1 MGSDRLN
8 ENFKGPVSDVSIPSN
23 GIEETDRAIF
33 NLFNQ
38 RLSFEVKVNEQITR
52 VPVVFASGE
61 RFSLTRRRQPIR
73 DKNNALILPIIA
85 IVRQNIDFSPGQSGY
100 GTPISFRRQEDY
112 ILTKRLSKK
121 DRSYQNL
128 INKLRLK
135 NQKNVSSR
143 ANFGSKDIFP
153 GNTAKPGTVATRR
166 NDGNL
171 SLFDD
176 PEGDLLRDN
185 LGTNIFDII
194 SIPYPKFIM
203 ITYEVTFWTQYMQ
216 QMNQIIETMFN
227 NFDGQDMGFS
237 LKTAEGYEVTAYIKT
252 PLNSADNFSDY
263 SSDERIIRY
272 TFSLNVPTYII
283 AVDHPGNQSP
293 ARVMYSAPQIE
304 FIYNEINAPI
314 SIPISN
320 PGKKKDL
327 NSFILSDV
335 NDINS
340 QTQEVDRR
348 NSTPERVLEVIKDPF
363 SGDIETKYVKV
374 LMKNERSGETVSSAR
389 VVKELQKT
397 LDDIPE

>member
-1 MGSDRLN
+1 MPPDKLS
-8 ENFKGPVSDVSIPSN
+8 ENFKGPVADTAIPSN
-23 GIEETDRAIF
+23 GIEETDRAVF
-33 NLFNQ
+33 DLFNQ
-38 RLSFEVKVNEQITR
+38 RLSFEIKVNEQITR

-73 DKNNALILPIIA
+73 DRNNALILPIIA
-85 IVRQNIDFSPGQSGY
+85 IVRQNVDFSPSQGGY

-112 ILTKRLSKK
+112 ILTKKLSKK

-135 NQKNVSSR
+135 NQENVSSR

-153 GNTAKPGTVATRR
+153 GNNAKPGTVATRR

-171 SLFDD
+171 SLYDD
-176 PEGDLLRDN
+176 PKGDLLRDN
-185 LGTNIFDII
+185 LGTNIFEIV

-203 ITYEVTFWTQYMQ
+203 ITYEITFWTQYMQ
-216 QMNQIIETMFN
+216 QMNQLVETMFN

-237 LKTAEGYEVTAYIKT
+237 LVTRDGYEVTAYVKT

-272 TFSLNVPTYII
+272 TFSINVPTYII
-283 AVDHPGNQSP
+283 AVDHPGNQRP
-293 ARVMYSAPQIE
+293 ARVMYSAPQME
-304 FIYNEINAPI
+304 FIYNDISAPI
-314 SIPISN
+314 SIEKSN

-327 NSFILSDV
+327 NKFILSDV
-335 NDINS
+335 NDVDS
-340 QTQEVDRR
+340 QTEEINKR
-348 NSTPERVLEVIKDPF
+348 NYSPERVLEVIENPF
-363 SGDIETKYVKV
+363 SGGSEIKYVKV
-374 LMKNERSGETVSSAR
+374 LSKNERAGETVSSAR

-397 LDDIPE
+397 FDDIPE